1 MINLTVPINFLGYGV
16 VGRSLAKSLH
26 LVGAEPA
33 LFPIGPIDCPERDI
47 PLLQKLATSASRYD
61 PKFPSFRLWHA
72 WEMAHHPT
80 RGMRTGATFFEL
92 DCLRPD
98 EVHQLNQLDLVF
110 AFGAWAAG
118 VMLRSGVTS
127 TIQEIN
133 CSVDA
138 EVFAPRPLPEGD
150 TTVFVNAGK
159 WEIRKG
165 HDVLLSAF
173 LKAFRPDDHVKLLM
187 LCDNPFLSPSESA
200 GWVKYY
206 KNHPLA
212 DKVTI
217 VPRQPTHEGVA
228 EVFAQAHC
236 GVFPSRGEGWNM
248 EAMELLSMGRH
259 VIATAATA
267 HLDYMNSHNALL
279 VEPGPEEQAYDG
291 KWFSGQGM
299 WSSIPG
305 RCIDEIAAQMR
316 EFHEGRISGRIS
328 QNEEGV
334 RTCRALT
341 WESSALKIAKCL
353 GVSCGL

>member
-1 MINLTVPINFLGYGV
+1 MINVTVPINSLGYGV
-16 VGRSLAKSLH
+16 VGRSLAKSFH

-33 LFPIGPIDCPERDI
+33 LFPIGPIDCPEGDI
-47 PLLQKLATSASRYD
+47 PLLQKLVIRASGYD
-61 PKFPSFRLWHA
+61 PKAPSFRLWHA

-92 DCLRPD
+92 DRLRSE
-98 EVHQLNQLDLVF
+98 EVYQLNQLDLVF
-110 AFGAWAAG
+110 AFGAWAAR
-118 VMLRSGVTS
+118 VMSHSGVTS
-127 TIQEIN
+127 TIQEIH

-138 EVFAPRPLPEGD
+138 DVFAPRPLPEGE

-173 LKAFRPDDHVKLLM
+173 RKAFRPDDNVQLLM
-187 LCDNPFLSPSESA
+187 LCDNPFLSREEDA
-200 GWVKYY
+200 GWVKHY
-206 KNHPLA
+206 KNHSLS
-212 DKVTI
+212 DKVTL
-217 VPRQPTHEGVA
+217 VPRQSTHQGVA

-259 VIATAATA
+259 VIATAVTA
-267 HLDYMNSHNALL
+267 HLDYMNSRNAML
-279 VEPGPEEQAYDG
+279 VTPGPEEQAYDG

-299 WSSIPG
+299 WSSIPQT
-305 RCIDEIAAQMR
+305 CIDEIASRMR
-316 EFHEGRISGRIS
+316 EFHENRLAGRVTR
-328 QNEEGV
+328 NEDGV
-334 RTCRALT
+334 QTCRSLT
-341 WESSALKIAKCL
+341 WESTALKIAECL